1 MNLALAA
8 PRRVAIVG
16 GGLSGLACANALQ
29 NVMDVSVWDM
39 GKSGPGIPL
48 WPTVPVGLVIDSIL
62 TSSLSPALPYVL
74 LSQGLRK

>member
-39 GKSGPGIPL
+39 GKSGPGNPL
-48 WPTVPVGLVIDSIL
+48 WPTVPGGLVIDNLDFL
-62 TSSLSPALPYVL
+62 TFTCRAICTALT
-74 LSQGLRK
+74 RAA